1 MLPHTVINT
10 TKRLMYQ
17 LSLNKTDMK
26 SSALHKLSSISPNFF
41 NFPSFWATLAPF
53 LIIMYKYVLAS
64 KCDPVS
70 PMHCTLL
77 HTLLFMEYMCTLR
90 NRTRSLTLLLSG
102 DLVQLYQTT
111 SLKNWKFGVNF
122 GPNFRLNKMIIWWKN
137 FTVAFSRLHT
147 RKTGN
152 VLQKNI
158 KWEIYLNCWFDQTTL
173 LKNWQR
179 GVYFDPNFKL
189 NKMVRNL
196 PELLVPPDNI
206 LVAAATLFLQLSQVA
221 QVLAALATCNVLAF
235 IN

>member
-1 MLPHTVINT
+1 
-10 TKRLMYQ
+10 
-17 LSLNKTDMK
+17 
-26 SSALHKLSSISPNFF
+26 
-41 NFPSFWATLAPF
+41 
-53 LIIMYKYVLAS
+53 MYKYVLAS

-122 GPNFRLNKMIIWWKN
+122 GPNFRLKKMIIWKM
-137 FTVAFSRLHT
+137 FTVGFSRLHT

-189 NKMVRNL
+189 NKIWWEICLNCWFRQTTSWLQQQLCFSNWARLVRCW
-196 PELLVPPDNI
+196 
-206 LVAAATLFLQLSQVA
+206 QLWQPA
-221 QVLAALATCNVLAF
+221 M
-235 IN
+235 